1 MMTTHSPVKTRSRVA
16 EMAAVET
23 ATTGNV
29 LEAVLRELQQIRE
42 ERRLERQE
50 QQRLREEME
59 ASLRE
64 RDSALRRLEEQFTAQ
79 LSPSKNISGNE
90 NSNNMRAMDV
100 DSSAIGAPRII
111 KLKPDIYDGAV
122 PLREF
127 ISQFS
132 LIACAI
138 SGRRRKKQ

>member
-1 MMTTHSPVKTRSRVA
+1 MTTYSPVKTRSRVT

-29 LEAVLRELQQIRE
+29 LETVLRELQQIRE

-64 RDSALRRLEEQFTAQ
+64 RDSALRRLEE
-79 LSPSKNISGNE
+79 
-90 NSNNMRAMDV
+90 
-100 DSSAIGAPRII
+100 
-111 KLKPDIYDGAV
+111 
-122 PLREF
+122 
-127 ISQFS
+127 
-132 LIACAI
+132 
-138 SGRRRKKQ
+138 